1 MSESERRRMS
11 VAVRVRMTP
20 EDEAAIREKAEA
32 AGVTMSAFL
41 RAAALGRKAP
51 SRIDLQIV
59 NELRRLG
66 GLQKH
71 LFTQSGGQGGA
82 EHGALLDEIRDAIR
96 RIGR

>member
-20 EDEAAIREKAEA
+20 EDEAAIREKAEV

-41 RAAALGRKAP
+41 RAAALGRKTP

-71 LFTQSGGQGGA
+71 LFTQSGGQGVA

-96 RIGR
+96 RVGR